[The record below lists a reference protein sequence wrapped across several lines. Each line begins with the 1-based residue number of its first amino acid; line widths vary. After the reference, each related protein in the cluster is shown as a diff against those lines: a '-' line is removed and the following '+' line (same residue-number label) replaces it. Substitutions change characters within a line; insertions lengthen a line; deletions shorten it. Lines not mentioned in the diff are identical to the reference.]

1 MDASLVNI
9 SINVGLLATG
19 FGAGYMVG
27 KSRVPTTVRRECD
40 IWFEYNPKSYA
51 SIEVYYQGSKI
62 VTNGCHALIGKKCKY
77 TDKKCILL

>member
-1 MDASLVNI
+1 M

-27 KSRVPTTVRRECD
+27 KSRVPTTVRSECD
-40 IWFEYNPKSYA
+40 VLFKHNPKSYT
-51 SIEVYYQGSKI
+51 SIEVYYQGNSI

-77 TDKKCILL
+77 TKEKCILL